1 VITQNVNLQI
11 VLAIDALVMELKSAL
26 ANLNQVA
33 AVVVAN

>member
-1 VITQNVNLQI
+1 VINA
-11 VLAIDALVMELKSAL
+11 LAMELKSAL

>member
-1 VITQNVNLQI
+1 MIQNVNVQT
-11 VLAIDALVMELKSAL
+11 VLVINALAMELKSAL